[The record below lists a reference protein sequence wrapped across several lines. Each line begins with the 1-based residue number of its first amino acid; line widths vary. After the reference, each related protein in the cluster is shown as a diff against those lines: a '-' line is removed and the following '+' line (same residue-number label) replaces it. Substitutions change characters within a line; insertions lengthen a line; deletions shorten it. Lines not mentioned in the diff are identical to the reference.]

1 MIGNDKI
8 AFTAVMIG
16 MVQLLMLGKKI
27 KNTEDLSYY
36 SFDYIILGII
46 SSTLWIIYQYRKG
59 SNFSVLYSSAG
70 LLLSLYILK
79 RLLKDRKIKK
89 EKYPSI

>member
-1 MIGNDKI
+1 
-8 AFTAVMIG
+8 MIG

-36 SFDYIILGII
+36 SFDYVILGII

-70 LLLSLYILK
+70 LLLSLYILL
-79 RLLKDRKIKK
+79 RLLKDKK
-89 EKYPSI
+89 DKKDKNKE

>member
-36 SFDYIILGII
+36 SFDYVILGII

-70 LLLSLYILK
+70 LLLSLYILL
-79 RLLKDRKIKK
+79 RLLKDKK
-89 EKYPSI
+89 DKKDKNKE

>member
-8 AFTAVMIG
+8 AFTAVMVG